1 MTFTR
6 PGING
11 ILGRMVYET
20 GYQAHQEHA
29 PTALSY
35 SIRQFEG
42 PLDLLLHLVQQAQV
56 NLYDIPIGE
65 ITDQFLSYLDSA
77 EDFNLDD
84 LTEFYAMA
92 AHLIYIKSKMLLP
105 VDDDEQDDDEFFEL
119 RDELVHQLLEYQK
132 YKQYTALLSD
142 TDQNRDLFIQ
152 RRKSQFMLPFEDQAL
167 WQDVNV
173 WDLLK
178 TFSTLLRSITPEQV
192 FNVYE
197 EVTTKQKLA
206 LMAELFE
213 TYEEISF
220 GDLVIHRDSPMDIIC
235 AFLAILEAVKFRMIS
250 IHQHALFGDIVI
262 RKEQDF
268 TADILDDEDFGEE
281 EPMTSFMQQDN
292 LRVEPFTEPQPSL
305 YDDGEDDEII
315 ELDNE
320 DES

>member
-1 MTFTR
+1 
-6 PGING
+6 
-11 ILGRMVYET
+11 MVYET

>member
-1 MTFTR
+1 
-6 PGING
+6 
-11 ILGRMVYET
+11 MVYET

-77 EDFNLDD
+77 EDFDLDD

-92 AHLIYIKSKMLLP
+92 AHLIYLKSKMLLP
-105 VDDDEQDDDEFFEL
+105 VDEEHQDDDEFFEL
-119 RDELVHQLLEYQK
+119 RDELVHRLLEYQK

-178 TFSTLLRSITPEQV
+178 TFSNLLRSISFEQV

-213 TYEEISF
+213 SYEEISF

-262 RKEQDF
+262 RKEEDFSAENLEEEDFGEDETITSFLQQDEMIPHPVSHVEPLF
-268 TADILDDEDFGEE
+268 SDDGDDDEIIILDDED
-281 EPMTSFMQQDN
+281 
-292 LRVEPFTEPQPSL
+292 
-305 YDDGEDDEII
+305 
-315 ELDNE
+315 EL
-320 DES
+320 